1 MSSEVDSNNFLI
13 VLKKISNQKERS
25 NQFKQYEDYIV
36 KQALSFMK
44 SNNSDNKYG
53 KSSKSHLSDSYNE
66 TSSSAS
72 SSKLDK
78 QTSLSNNIISLK
90 ELIGIENGY
99 CWTTYLMS
107 LALNCIKRIT
117 GSNSNNDVSIL
128 ITRNLKYP
136 LINPLLTLLTECL
149 VTEPE
154 DQGSGYSN
162 MIMNFF
168 FHLFSIMGMAQKIQ
182 IIGLY
187 IILLKNNL
195 KIYYQKFIIMLYY
208 PVKIQ
213 DLLF

>member
-107 LALNCIKRIT
+107 VNIT
-117 GSNSNNDVSIL
+117 IIYKNSFL
-128 ITRNLKYP
+128 
-136 LINPLLTLLTECL
+136 
-149 VTEPE
+149 
-154 DQGSGYSN
+154 
-162 MIMNFF
+162 
-168 FHLFSIMGMAQKIQ
+168 
-182 IIGLY
+182 
-187 IILLKNNL
+187 
-195 KIYYQKFIIMLYY
+195 
-208 PVKIQ
+208 
-213 DLLF
+213 